1 MNITLKQLRYFD
13 ALAEHAHFGQAAGVL
28 AISQPALS
36 VQIKELEATLGQPL
50 FERAPKRVQLT
61 GFGQDFASRA
71 RAILRQVDELGDF
84 ARAAS
89 DDGSGRLR
97 LGVIP
102 TIAPYLLPRV
112 LPRLKDEMPGLD
124 VGVRETLTPRLMD
137 ELTNG
142 NIDAALIALPV
153 EGAAFE
159 TVPLFD
165 EAMVLVRHETEAQT
179 LVPERDALND
189 ARLLMLEEGHCF
201 RDQALDFCQI
211 DKNRR
216 KGGLDGS
223 SLATLVQMVGAGFGM
238 TLIPEMAVPVETR
251 AAAVATQRF
260 SHPEP
265 TRTVGLV
272 WRKTTP
278 LTAQLTKVADIIRK
292 AAAT

>member
-1 MNITLKQLRYFD
+1 MNITLKQLRYFV

-28 AISQPALS
+28 SISQPALS
-36 VQIKELEATLGQPL
+36 VQIKDLETTLGQPL

-61 GFGQDFASRA
+61 GFGQDFAERA
-71 RAILRQVDELGDF
+71 RAILHQVDELGDF
-84 ARAAS
+84 ARAAG
-89 DDGSGRLR
+89 DDGAGRLR

-112 LPRLKDEMPGLD
+112 LPRLKSDMPGLD
-124 VGVRETLTPRLMD
+124 IGLRETLTPRLMD
-137 ELTNG
+137 ELSSG
-142 NIDAALIALPV
+142 KIDAALVALPV
-153 EGAAFE
+153 GGPGFE
-159 TVPLFD
+159 TVALFD
-165 EAMVLVRHETEAQT
+165 EAMVLVRHASQAGDA
-179 LVPERDALND
+179 VPGRAALNE

-216 KGGLDGS
+216 QGGLDGS

-238 TLIPEMAVPVETR
+238 TMIPEMAVPVETR

-260 SHPEP
+260 ATPEP

-272 WRKTTP
+272 WRRTTP
-278 LTAQLTKVADIIRK
+278 LTDQLQRVASIIK
-292 AAAT
+292 DAAIG